1 MKGSRCILYSDW
13 LFGNLFSHLATSA
26 CLYDVKFP
34 PVGSPGRQS
43 VLLATSQKTKFTMK
57 KKQSPKKTG
66 KEHHIPK
73 AQRGSNETIDVK
85 RCLEPAILALRKVS
99 TLGRPPTPISIEVE
113 NRLSDQVLGPV
124 FVPNKFMNGSQNYT
138 HYARAMP
145 SASWPSSRSPVI
157 SKVEG
162 KPSNFSEVYRASKTD
177 PTLSSSLPAVDIKA
191 PLKLSNEEF
200 KSTKRAPFLPK
211 IDGKSKTN
219 SGSFHNIVAVEQA
232 MKRSPQTSSEM
243 IKLPPAKLGN
253 SNITCKENS
262 SLQLA
267 SLDKTAFKNTSP
279 EDVVTTAIVP
289 KAPSVSNTKDRSNT
303 RRRTRRRKDEDEQ
316 DILKS

>member
-1 MKGSRCILYSDW
+1 
-13 LFGNLFSHLATSA
+13 
-26 CLYDVKFP
+26 
-34 PVGSPGRQS
+34 
-43 VLLATSQKTKFTMK
+43 MK

-73 AQRGSNETIDVK
+73 AQRGSNETTDVK

-99 TLGRPPTPISIEVE
+99 SMGRPPTPIEVE
-113 NRLSDQVLGPV
+113 NRLSDQVLAPV
-124 FVPNKFMNGSQNYT
+124 FVPNKFMNGSQNYN
-138 HYARAMP
+138 HYARAVP
-145 SASWPSSRSPVI
+145 SASWSSNRSPVI

-162 KPSNFSEVYRASKTD
+162 KPSNFFEVYRASKTD
-177 PTLSSSLPAVDIKA
+177 AALASSLPAVDKKA

-200 KSTKRAPFLPK
+200 KSTKRASFLPK

-219 SGSFHNIVAVEQA
+219 SGSFHNVVAVEQA

-243 IKLPPAKLGN
+243 IKLPPAKIGN

-262 SLQLA
+262 SSQLA
-267 SLDKTAFKNTSP
+267 LLNQTVFKNTSP

-289 KAPSVSNTKDRSNT
+289 KPPSISNTKDKSNT
-303 RRRTRRRKDEDEQ
+303 RRRTKRRKEEEEQ
-316 DILKS
+316 DRLKS

>member
-1 MKGSRCILYSDW
+1 
-13 LFGNLFSHLATSA
+13 
-26 CLYDVKFP
+26 
-34 PVGSPGRQS
+34 
-43 VLLATSQKTKFTMK
+43 MK

-66 KEHHIPK
+66 KEHLIPK

-99 TLGRPPTPISIEVE
+99 SMARPPTPIEVE
-113 NRLSDQVLGPV
+113 NRSTDQVLGPV
-124 FVPNKFMNGSQNYT
+124 FVPNKFMNGNQNYT
-138 HYARAMP
+138 HYARAVP
-145 SASWPSSRSPVI
+145 SASWPSNRSPVI

-177 PTLSSSLPAVDIKA
+177 AALVSSLPAVDRKA

-200 KSTKRAPFLPK
+200 KSTRRASFLPK

-219 SGSFHNIVAVEQA
+219 SGSFHNIVVVEQA
-232 MKRSPQTSSEM
+232 TKRSPQTSSEM
-243 IKLPPAKLGN
+243 IKLPPAKIGN

-262 SLQLA
+262 SSQLA

-279 EDVVTTAIVP
+279 EDIVTTAIIP
-289 KAPSVSNTKDRSNT
+289 KPPTVSNAKDKSNA
-303 RRRTRRRKDEDEQ
+303 RRRNKRRKDEEQ
-316 DILKS
+316 DMSSLKS